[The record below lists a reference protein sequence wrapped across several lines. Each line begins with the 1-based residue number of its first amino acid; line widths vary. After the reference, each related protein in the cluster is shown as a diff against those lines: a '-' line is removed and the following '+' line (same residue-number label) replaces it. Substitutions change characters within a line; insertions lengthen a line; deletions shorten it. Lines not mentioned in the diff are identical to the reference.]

1 MVISV
6 KLDVDCGCDVSCEDA
21 YVKDAK
27 ADEYV
32 TSLGS
37 AAVPFSRYHI
47 IISKNQESTVLKN
60 SKF

>member
-27 ADEYV
+27 ADVDV
-32 TSLGS
+32 TSLRS
-37 AAVPFSRYHI
+37 AAVPFNRHHI
-47 IISKNQESTVLKN
+47 IMNKN
-60 SKF
+60 ST